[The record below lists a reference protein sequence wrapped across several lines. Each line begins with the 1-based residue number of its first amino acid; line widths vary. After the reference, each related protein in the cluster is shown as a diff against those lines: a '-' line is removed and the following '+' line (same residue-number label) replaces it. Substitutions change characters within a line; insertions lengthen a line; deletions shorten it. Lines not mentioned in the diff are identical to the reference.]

1 MVFDSRAPSAK
12 LESMKR
18 QSLAD
23 VLRRRRCEL
32 DLRQADVARAC
43 DLTAVAVCLIE
54 NGQRMPDFDRLPRFA
69 EVLGLDLA
77 DLYDRALLERAPVLY
92 RALNGA

>member
-1 MVFDSRAPSAK
+1 
-12 LESMKR
+12 MKY

-43 DLTAVAVCLIE
+43 GLTHTAICLIE
-54 NGQRMPDFDRLPRFA
+54 NGQRMPDFDRLPQLA
-69 EVLGLDLA
+69 EALGLDLD
-77 DLYDRALLERAPVLY
+77 DLFDRALQERAPVLY
-92 RALNGA
+92 DALNGA